1 MARNGRSDWQ
11 AVVDRFRGS
20 GLSQKR
26 FCEKEGVS
34 LSTFSY
40 WMKKASA
47 TTESGSARFVELGFL
62 SPSPAPQPA
71 VESEHELVVELPLGV
86 VLRFRGVAR

>member
-11 AVVDRFRGS
+11 SVVERFRGS

-26 FCEKEGVS
+26 FCEREGVS

-40 WMKKASA
+40 WLKKAAGNVAVSSA
-47 TTESGSARFVELGFL
+47 GAKFVELDFL
-62 SPSPAPQPA
+62 PVVPATKVDDAPD
-71 VESEHELVVELPLGV
+71 LIVELPLGV
-86 VLRFRGVAR
+86 VLRFRGVSR

>member
-11 AVVDRFRGS
+11 SVVERFRGS

-26 FCEKEGVS
+26 FCEREGVS

-40 WMKKASA
+40 WLKKAAGNMAVS
-47 TTESGSARFVELGFL
+47 SGARFVELDFL
-62 SPSPAPQPA
+62 PA
-71 VESEHELVVELPLGV
+71 VPATKVDETPDLVVELPLGV
-86 VLRFRGVAR
+86 VLRFHGVTR